1 MATIILYAVILPV
14 SLAWCAYLAW
24 DAVRECRKID
34 RERSTRSTRLLSTC
48 LEVR

>member
-1 MATIILYAVILPV
+1 MAISIIFVAA
-14 SLAWCAYLAW
+14 LAWCAVLAW

-34 RERSTRSTRLLSTC
+34 RERSTRSVSLANC